1 MMKYLE
7 RYYSNMSEKDQKN
20 KLDEIMFRLKDMN
33 FLDESTLKE
42 VVQSLLDDEGWAMER
57 VLAHLD
63 MIDLDER
70 T

>member
-7 RYYSNMSEKDQKN
+7 RYYSNMSEKDQKS

>member
-1 MMKYLE
+1 
-7 RYYSNMSEKDQKN
+7 MSEKDQKN
-20 KLDEIMFRLKDMN
+20 KLDEIMYRLKDMN

>member
-20 KLDEIMFRLKDMN
+20 KLNEIMFRLKDMN

-42 VVQSLLDDEGWAMER
+42 VVQSLLDDEGWTMER